1 MLLMAIVRLALVE
14 LVLLALVLSQK
25 VAEFVLLDD
34 LLTLTGSMALT
45 RLLTLTL
52 FVVPGKL

>member
-1 MLLMAIVRLALVE
+1 MLLMEIVRLALVE